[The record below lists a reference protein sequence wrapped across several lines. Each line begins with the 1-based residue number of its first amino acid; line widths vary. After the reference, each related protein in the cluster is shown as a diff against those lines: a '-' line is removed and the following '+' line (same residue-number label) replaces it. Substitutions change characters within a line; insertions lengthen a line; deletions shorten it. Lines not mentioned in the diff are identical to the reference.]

1 MGEVNK
7 ELISSTPDQGATCT
21 AAAQKSFS
29 LFFLPVTLL
38 LHERFPHS
46 ETTGLVYPILLQNA
60 QDLTLFQTK
69 MTEETVTATRVSKR
83 EGGRQREQEP
93 ITHGVSSPIWS
104 DRQSAEGRQQRL
116 VRPKVL
122 LNQFPRAGSSS

>member
-1 MGEVNK
+1 
-7 ELISSTPDQGATCT
+7 
-21 AAAQKSFS
+21 
-29 LFFLPVTLL
+29 
-38 LHERFPHS
+38 
-46 ETTGLVYPILLQNA
+46 
-60 QDLTLFQTK
+60 
-69 MTEETVTATRVSKR
+69 MTEETVTATCVSKR

-116 VRPKVL
+116 VRRKVL